1 MTHINITWEQ
11 IEDGVT
17 KLAADIKKTGT
28 QFDSIIGISKGGLIP
43 ATMLAEL
50 LEIKTLISFGI
61 RSYTGYESGKPVVYQ
76 PFPESYNTDQ
86 SKSVLIVDDL
96 ADTGKTFE
104 DTMQAFSCHQ
114 SRADTQIITAAL
126 YWKPHTSHV
135 PWHFVRQYKDDT
147 WLVFPWERLSIY
159 PWDRAEVPEL

>member
-11 IEDGVT
+11 IEDGT
-17 KLAADIKKTGT
+17 AKLAANIKKTDT

-61 RSYTGYESGKPVVYQ
+61 RSYTG
-76 PFPESYNTDQ
+76 
-86 SKSVLIVDDL
+86 
-96 ADTGKTFE
+96 KTFE

-114 SRADTQIITAAL
+114 SRADIQVITAAL

-135 PWHFVRQYKDDT
+135 PWHSVRQYEDDS